1 MKKAETRSVASSV
14 VGAPERRAGERSE
27 AARSGGAPTTERLAT
42 AGPEV
47 PDPQVTAKAQRRRF
61 TAAFKLD
68 VLREADQCTEP
79 GSIGALLRRH
89 GLYSSLL
96 TTWRRERDQGA
107 LQQLERKRGR
117 KSTRHPLDERVA
129 QLEKENRKLQRR
141 LHRAETII
149 DIQKKVAEIL
159 GIPLSSPP
167 PEGDD

>member
-1 MKKAETRSVASSV
+1 
-14 VGAPERRAGERSE
+14 
-27 AARSGGAPTTERLAT
+27 
-42 AGPEV
+42 V
-47 PDPQVTAKAQRRRF
+47 PDPQVPAKAQRRRF

-159 GIPLSSPP
+159 GIPLNSPP

>member
-1 MKKAETRSVASSV
+1 MC
-14 VGAPERRAGERSE
+14 RSE
-27 AARSGGAPTTERLAT
+27 KSSAT
-42 AGPEV
+42 S
-47 PDPQVTAKAQRRRF
+47 
-61 TAAFKLD
+61 L
-68 VLREADQCTEP
+68 LR
-79 GSIGALLRRH
+79 IGALLRRH

-159 GIPLSSPP
+159 GIPLKPLDID
-167 PEGDD
+167 ETD

>member
-1 MKKAETRSVASSV
+1 LKRAEIRAVVSSV
-14 VGAPERRAGERSE
+14 VGGPERRADERSE
-27 AARSGGAPTTERLAT
+27 AARSGGPPTTERP

-47 PDPQVTAKAQRRRF
+47 PDPQVAAKPQRRRF
-61 TAAFKLD
+61 TAEFKLE
-68 VLREADQCTEP
+68 VLREADRCTEL

-129 QLEKENRKLQRR
+129 QLEKENRRLQRR
-141 LHRAETII
+141 LHQAETII

-159 GIPLSSPP
+159 GIPLNSPP
-167 PEGDD
+167 LEGDD

>member
-1 MKKAETRSVASSV
+1 MKTAEVDAVASSV
-14 VGAPERRAGERSE
+14 FGGPERRADERSE
-27 AARSGGAPTTERLAT
+27 AARSGGAPKTERWSAP
-42 AGPEV
+42 GPEV
-47 PDPQVTAKAQRRRF
+47 PDPQVLARAQRRRF
-61 TAAFKLD
+61 TAKFKLE
-68 VLREADQCTEP
+68 VLREADRCTEP

-117 KSTRHPLDERVA
+117 KSTRNPLDERVA

-141 LHRAETII
+141 LHQAETII

-159 GIPLSSPP
+159 GIPLNSPP
-167 PEGDD
+167 LEGDD